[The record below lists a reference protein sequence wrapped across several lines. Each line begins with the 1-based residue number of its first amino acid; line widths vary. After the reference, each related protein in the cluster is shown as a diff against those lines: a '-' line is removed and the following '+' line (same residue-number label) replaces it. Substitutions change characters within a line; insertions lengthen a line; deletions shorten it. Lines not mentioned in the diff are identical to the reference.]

1 MNNDMILDFYFI
13 LAALYLLFVRYGI
26 PVVLIFIAYKVKN
39 TSKILTLFFVAIA
52 LIRLFI

>member
-13 LAALYLLFVRYGI
+13 LTALYLLFVRYGI
-26 PVVLIFIAYKVKN
+26 PIVLIFIAHKVKN
-39 TSKILTLFFVAIA
+39 TSKILALFFVIIA